1 MRQSNR
7 FENNFERPDKIITI
21 HSPEPMKILQKI
33 IELIDMFF
41 QAY

>member
-7 FENNFERPDKIITI
+7 FENNFERPDKIMAI
-21 HSPEPMKILQKI
+21 HSPESMKILQKI
-33 IELIDMFF
+33 IELIDMLF